1 VSYAVDTNIWARSLH
16 QNHPSQQPAKDAIK
30 FILSSGETVYLLP
43 QNLYELWVVLTRR
56 IEENGFGLS
65 SADARKQ
72 LEDLEALFMLKADS
86 EATYTEWK
94 NLVEQNSVKGK
105 VGHDARIVAAMNVHE
120 ITHLLTLNP
129 KDFKRFQGIIVVT
142 PEELLNL
149 STIM

>member
-1 VSYAVDTNIWARSLH
+1 MSYAVDTNIWARSLH
-16 QNHPSQQPAKDAIK
+16 QNHPMQQPAKDAIK
-30 FILSSGETVYLLP
+30 SILSSGEIIHLLP

-65 SADARKQ
+65 SAEARQQ
-72 LEDLEALFMLKADS
+72 LEDLEELFPLKADS

-105 VGHDARIVAAMNVHE
+105 VGHDARIVAAMNVHG

-129 KDFKRFQGIIVVT
+129 KDFKRFHGITVVT
-142 PEELLNL
+142 PDELLN
-149 STIM
+149 SPRIM

>member
-1 VSYAVDTNIWARSLH
+1 M
-16 QNHPSQQPAKDAIK
+16 QQPAKDAIK

-65 SADARKQ
+65 SVDARKQ
-72 LEDLEALFMLKADS
+72 LEDLEELFTLKADS

-105 VGHDARIVAAMNVHE
+105 VGHDARIVAAMNVHG

-129 KDFKRFQGIIVVT
+129 KDFKRFSQITIVT
-142 PEELLNL
+142 PDELLN
-149 STIM
+149 SPTIM